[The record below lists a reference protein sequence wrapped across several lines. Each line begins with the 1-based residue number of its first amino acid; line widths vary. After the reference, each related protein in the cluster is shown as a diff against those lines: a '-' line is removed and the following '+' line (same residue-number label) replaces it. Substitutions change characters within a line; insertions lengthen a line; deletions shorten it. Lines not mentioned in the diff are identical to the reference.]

1 MNTST
6 SQFEL
11 YRYQL
16 LPIDRFLQ
24 GDLWSGVN
32 SIEELLVK
40 KNDIFTSALL
50 EVDHFSNA
58 RNRTVTKRLFAKED
72 FFLFR
77 IAANRSLHRE
87 TKEFKEE
94 YIDNWPSVMV
104 AIWNHP
110 EVQMVAVQKRT
121 TAFASTESV
130 VKLVLETIR
139 LALSNSHLRA
149 IHEPIVERRVFWDI
163 IEKYEGKIQKLEFE
177 FITPNMANISVSLP
191 ENLKDFAKATNS
203 VKNKLDIE
211 SDSESNLHIDRDNST
226 VNALADYTSDGG
238 GNVAIKVNGLSKKIN
253 TSKTVKRIDISEIE
267 LQGTAEEVAAI
278 IKEIMR

>member
-1 MNTST
+1 MKTTS

-16 LPIDRFLQ
+16 LPIDRYLQ
-24 GDLWSGVN
+24 GDLWSGVT
-32 SIEELLVK
+32 SIEELLQK
-40 KNDIFTSALL
+40 KNDIFSSALR

-58 RNRTVTKRLFAKED
+58 RNETATKRLFAKDD
-72 FFLFR
+72 FFLFH

-94 YIDNWPSVMV
+94 YIDNWPSVLV
-104 AIWNHP
+104 AIWNNP
-110 EVQMVAVQKRT
+110 EVQMVAVQRRT
-121 TAFASTESV
+121 TAFSSTESV
-130 VKLVLETIR
+130 VKLVLETLR
-139 LALSNSHLRA
+139 LSLAHSHLRA

-163 IEKYEGKIQKLEFE
+163 IEKYEGKVQKLEFE
-177 FITPNMANISVSLP
+177 FITPNMANISGNLP

-211 SDSESNLHIDRDNST
+211 SDSESSLHIDRENST
-226 VNALADYTSDGG
+226 VSALSDYTSDGG

-253 TSKTVKRIDISEIE
+253 TSKTVKHIEISEIE
-267 LQGTAEEVAAI
+267 LQGTADEVATL
-278 IKEIMR
+278 IKEMMR

>member
-1 MNTST
+1 MKTTT

-16 LPIDRFLQ
+16 LPIDRYPQ
-24 GDLWSGVN
+24 GDLWSGVT
-32 SIEELLVK
+32 SIEELLAK
-40 KNDIFTSALL
+40 KNDIFSSALR
-50 EVDHFSNA
+50 EINHFSNT
-58 RNRTVTKRLFAKED
+58 RNETAKKRLFAKDD

-94 YIDNWPSVMV
+94 YIDNWPSVLV

-110 EVQMVAVQKRT
+110 EVQMVAVQRRT
-121 TAFASTESV
+121 TAFSSTESV
-130 VKLVLETIR
+130 VKLILETLR
-139 LALSNSHLRA
+139 LSLAHSHLRA

-177 FITPNMANISVSLP
+177 FITPNMANISGNLP

-211 SDSESNLHIDRDNST
+211 SDSESSLHIDRENNT
-226 VNALADYTSDGG
+226 VNALSDYTSDGG

-253 TSKTVKRIDISEIE
+253 TSKTVKHVEISEIE
-267 LQGTAEEVAAI
+267 LQGTADEVAAL
-278 IKEIMR
+278 IKEMMR